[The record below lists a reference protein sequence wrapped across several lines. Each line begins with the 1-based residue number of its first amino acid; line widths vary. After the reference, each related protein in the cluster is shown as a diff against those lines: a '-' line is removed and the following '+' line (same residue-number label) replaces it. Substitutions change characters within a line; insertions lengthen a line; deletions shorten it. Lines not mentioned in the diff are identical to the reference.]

1 MNAYPYGPQLVP
13 ISSILENDAKWKE
26 EKKLQL
32 LGFVPESKVPRHSYL
47 SEVEMLVP
55 TKGK

>member
-32 LGFVPESKVPRHSYL
+32 LGFVPESKVPRHAYL
-47 SEVEMLVP
+47 S
-55 TKGK
+55 